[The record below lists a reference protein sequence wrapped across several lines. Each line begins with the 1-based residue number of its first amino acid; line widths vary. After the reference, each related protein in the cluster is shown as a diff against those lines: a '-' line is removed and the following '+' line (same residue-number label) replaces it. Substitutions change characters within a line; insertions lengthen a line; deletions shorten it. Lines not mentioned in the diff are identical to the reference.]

1 MHTISQ
7 RGPFGPYAGVRRSP
21 AAYFAQSMA
30 KAVARLFEAVL
41 IWQER
46 DKQRRALAE
55 LDARMLKDLGL
66 SWADVERELRK
77 PFWSA

>member
-1 MHTISQ
+1 MHTISH
-7 RGPFGPYAGVRRSP
+7 RGPFGPHAGARLP
-21 AAYFAQSMA
+21 NAAAFGQSIVEA
-30 KAVARLFEAVL
+30 IARLFEAVL

-46 DKQRRALAE
+46 AKQRRALAQ

-66 SWADVERELRK
+66 SRADVEREVRK

>member
-7 RGPFGPYAGVRRSP
+7 RGPFGPHAGGRLP
-21 AAYFAQSMA
+21 NAAAFGASLVEA
-30 KAVARLFEAVL
+30 LARLFEPVL

-46 DKQRRALAE
+46 AKQRRALAQ

-66 SWADVERELRK
+66 SRADVEREVRK

>member
-7 RGPFGPYAGVRRSP
+7 RGPFGPHAGGRRP
-21 AAYFAQSMA
+21 HAASLA
-30 KAVARLFEAVL
+30 KSLVEALARLFELVL

-55 LDARMLKDLGL
+55 LDARMLGDLGL
-66 SWADVERELRK
+66 SRADVEREVRK
-77 PFWSA
+77 PFWRA